1 MRRYEEKEGSREMG
15 WWLKWDLESREV
27 VCFVS
32 SLYTGWNGNLSIQ
45 KRKKCDDAKE
55 IGNHPRGI
63 FLSR

>member
-1 MRRYEEKEGSREMG
+1 MG